1 MREKTLQIQTVLY
14 HNEKESLNKSLNSIG
29 NAIKINRNSSKEL
42 GDVTVFYGDASKE
55 PLYTLEEVD
64 AINKEFEGLF
74 TLKYLFFDENTGT
87 SKGHNKMGLTSESD
101 FTMVMNPDIIIC
113 PRFFTYIFR
122 PFQDESLNAGISE
135 GRQTPIEHPKEYDEV
150 SFETEWAT
158 GACMLM
164 PTAMYKAVGGFDE
177 KSFFM
182 YCDDVDISWRVRLTG
197 KKIYY
202 CPDAVV
208 FHAKTLSSTGAWK
221 PTEAEIYYSAEAAI
235 LMAHKWSNDKRV
247 QKLVKVFY
255 DSGDPILRKA
265 AEHFKQ
271 LKRSGELCEQLDQKH
286 KVARFVGDNFTE
298 HRFLL

>member
-14 HNEKESLNKSLNSIG
+14 HNEKESLKKSLDSIG

-42 GDVTVFYGDASKE
+42 DDVIVFYGDASKE
-55 PLYTLEEVD
+55 PMFTVEEVD
-64 AINKEFEGLF
+64 AINQEFDGLF
-74 TLKYLFFDENTGT
+74 TLKYQFFDENTGT
-87 SKGHNKMGLTSESD
+87 SKGHNKIGLTSESD
-101 FTMVMNPDIIIC
+101 FTLVMNPDVIIC

-122 PFQDESLNAGISE
+122 PFHDESLNAGISE
-135 GRQTPIEHPKEYDEV
+135 GRQTPIEHAKEYDRET
-150 SFETEWAT
+150 FETEWAT

-164 PTAMYKAVGGFDE
+164 PTAIYKEVGGFDE

-182 YCDDVDISWRVRLTG
+182 YCDDVDISWRVRLLG

-208 FHAKTLSSTGAWK
+208 FHAKTLSSTGAWQ
-221 PTEAEIYYSAEAAI
+221 PTKAEIYYSAEAGL
-235 LMAHKWSNDKRV
+235 LMAYKWSNDERVKR
-247 QKLVKVFY
+247 LVEIFSS
-255 DSGDPILRKA
+255 SGDSVLQKA
-265 AEHFKQ
+265 ANHFLELRNKC
-271 LKRSGELCEQLDQKH
+271 ELCEQLDKEH

>member
-1 MREKTLQIQTVLY
+1 MKEKTLQIQTVLY
-14 HNEKESLNKSLNSIG
+14 HNEKESLKKSLDSIG
-29 NAIKINRNSSKEL
+29 NAIKINRDSSREL
-42 GDVTVFYGDASKE
+42 SKVTVFYGDGSKE
-55 PLYTLEEVD
+55 PMYSAQEID
-64 AINKEFEGLF
+64 AMNDEYAGLF
-74 TLKYLFFDENTGT
+74 TLKYLFFNENTGT

-101 FTMVMNPDIIIC
+101 FTLVMNPDIIIC

-135 GRQTPIEHPKEYDEV
+135 GRQTPIEHPKEYDKV
-150 SFETEWAT
+150 TFETEWAT

-164 PTAMYKAVGGFDE
+164 PTSIYKEVGGFDE

-182 YCDDVDISWRVRLTG
+182 YCDDVDISWRVRLLG

-208 FHAKTLSSTGAWK
+208 FHAKTLSATATWQ
-221 PTEAEIYYSAEAAI
+221 PTKAEIYYSAEAGL
-235 LMAHKWSNDKRV
+235 LMAYKWSNDKRV
-247 QKLVKVFY
+247 KKIIEVFSG
-255 DSGDPILRKA
+255 SGDPILHKA
-265 AEHFKQ
+265 VEHFEQ
-271 LKRSGELCEQLDQKH
+271 LKASGELCQQLDKEH

>member
-1 MREKTLQIQTVLY
+1 MKEKTLQIQTVLY
-14 HNEKESLNKSLNSIG
+14 HNEKDGLKKSLDSIG

-42 GDVTVFYGDASKE
+42 GEVTVFYGDASKE
-55 PLYTLEEVD
+55 PLYSLDEIA
-64 AINKEFEGLF
+64 AINKEFGGLF

-87 SKGHNKMGLTSESD
+87 SKGHNKIGLTSESD
-101 FTMVMNPDIIIC
+101 YTLVMNPDVILC

-135 GRQTPIEHPKEYDEV
+135 GRQTPIEHAKQYDRET
-150 SFETEWAT
+150 FETEWAT

-164 PTAMYKAVGGFDE
+164 PTAIYKEVGGFDE

-182 YCDDVDISWRVRLTG
+182 YCDDVDISWRVRLLG

-208 FHAKTLSSTGAWK
+208 FHAKTLSSTGAWQ
-221 PTEAEIYYSAEAAI
+221 PTKAEIYYSAEAGL
-235 LMAHKWSNDKRV
+235 LMAYKWSNDERVKR
-247 QKLVKVFY
+247 LVEIFSN
-255 DSGDPILRKA
+255 SGDPILSKA
-265 AEHFKQ
+265 VNHFLE
-271 LKRSGELCEQLDQKH
+271 LKNAGELCKQLDKEH